1 MADKIFT
8 DVNLMGKTY
17 RLGGYE
23 DEAYLQRVAT
33 YVNGKWTELRG
44 TSGFL
49 RQKPEMQQVML
60 ALNLADDY
68 FKSQEKV
75 EELNRQLD
83 WNYCG
88 FFLSSYHDPSEISWF
103 EVFYNGAG
111 IDTELTDKQ
120 RKEYLEQTGEEEFY
134 TDVTAIQEKDIRNNM
149 RGKEP

>member
-17 RLGGYE
+17 RLGCYE

-75 EELNRQLD
+75 EELKARQ
-83 WNYCG
+83 
-88 FFLSSYHDPSEISWF
+88 EILERSIY
-103 EVFYNGAG
+103 ELKHELVSRRL
-111 IDTELTDKQ
+111 TEQDQ
-120 RKEYLEQTGEEEFY
+120 
-134 TDVTAIQEKDIRNNM
+134 
-149 RGKEP
+149 P

>member
-8 DVNLMGKTY
+8 DVNLLGKTY

-23 DEAYLQRVAT
+23 DEAYLQRVAA
-33 YVNGKWTELRG
+33 YVNGKWKELRG

-75 EELNRQLD
+75 EELKARQEQLERSL
-83 WNYCG
+83 YE
-88 FFLSSYHDPSEISWF
+88 LKHELVSLRM
-103 EVFYNGAG
+103 
-111 IDTELTDKQ
+111 TET
-120 RKEYLEQTGEEEFY
+120 E
-134 TDVTAIQEKDIRNNM
+134 N
-149 RGKEP
+149 

>member
-33 YVNGKWTELRG
+33 YVNSKWTELKG

-75 EELNRQLD
+75 EELKARQEMLER
-83 WNYCG
+83 NIYE
-88 FFLSSYHDPSEISWF
+88 LKHELVSRRL
-103 EVFYNGAG
+103 
-111 IDTELTDKQ
+111 TEA
-120 RKEYLEQTGEEEFY
+120 E
-134 TDVTAIQEKDIRNNM
+134 N
-149 RGKEP
+149 